1 MDDWLGV
8 KHYTKYGTT
17 NIHTNI
23 YLPMI
28 HHNHSDNTSETSHS
42 SKQRDY
48 LIGLAEN
55 KSSLLMSINFLKNF

>member
-1 MDDWLGV
+1 M
-8 KHYTKYGTT
+8 
-17 NIHTNI
+17 HTNI

-28 HHNHSDNTSETSHS
+28 QHNHSDNTSETSHS

-55 KSSLLMSINFLKNF
+55 KSSLLMSINFKEFLMLTMLRSLK